1 MATVFQKCKTDDKN
15 RNYPCEKTRCGH
27 PWTVRYREP
36 GGRSGRQRE
45 RTFPTKR
52 EADDHGVE
60 MENAKREGTYLD
72 PRRGAVPLRTY
83 AEAWFERQ
91 HLAPNT
97 ENTYERA
104 FRLHVFPFMG
114 ERLLTSIRPDDI
126 ERLGAHLTA
135 GGLSAHSVQA
145 YTTPLKAVFTAAVNN
160 GDVGRH
166 PFHGA
171 KLPALPSRAVDET
184 LLPSGQ
190 QVQDIADEFRR
201 EWALSVWLM
210 AGLGLRMGEM
220 LGLRVGDVLDDRV
233 RLRRQITRVKGVR
246 GAVLGPLK
254 HRRTGDWRDIPLA
267 TNLSEA
273 VGEHV
278 ARYGTGPDGALFQTI
293 TGTLVTT
300 SDYSSAFR
308 KVVKTL
314 GYDWSPH
321 YLRHWFATTALSN
334 GLPLLDVSRW
344 LGHKSIKETADT
356 YGHLTPDSTGR
367 AVKVMDVALTQHR
380 ADLVLTDA
388 A

>member
-1 MATVFQKCKTDDKN
+1 MAERADALAQRRRNPAVFLN
-15 RNYPCEKTRCGH
+15 
-27 PWTVRYREP
+27 
-36 GGRSGRQRE
+36 RSGRWLSFQGLL
-45 RTFPTKR
+45 
-52 EADDHGVE
+52 HGVGVGCDAVNGE
-60 MENAKREGTYLD
+60 HLGTEAFPNTHADRARAISWAGRRTGGDLGALWVIEGAGNYGAQIARQTAHAGYQVAEAARMGRAS
-72 PRRGAVPLRTY
+72 RRGMGRSDPIDARRIAAAVLRLP
-83 AEAWFERQ
+83 EEQ
-91 HLAPNT
+91 P
-97 ENTYERA
+97 
-104 FRLHVFPFMG
+104 
-114 ERLLTSIRPDDI
+114 
-126 ERLGAHLTA
+126 
-135 GGLSAHSVQA
+135 
-145 YTTPLKAVFTAAVNN
+145 AAVNN

-166 PFHGA
+166 PFRSA

-201 EWALSVWLM
+201 EWALSVWLT

-233 RLRRQITRVKGVR
+233 RLRRQVTRVKGVR

-254 HRRTGDWRDIPLA
+254 HRRKGDWRDIPSA

-278 ARYGTGPDGALFQTI
+278 ARYGTGPDGTLFQTI

-321 YLRHWFATTALSN
+321 DLRHWFATTALSN

-344 LGHKSIKETADT
+344 LGHKSIKETADPC
-356 YGHLTPDSTGR
+356 GHLTPDATGR
-367 AVKVMDVALTQHR
+367 AVKVMDVTLAGT
-380 ADLVLTDA
+380 VLTWC
-388 A
+388 